1 MEDFSFPAVQTDHD
15 SACNLPFP
23 HFAASPLWF
32 LSSVSNEKATCRKS
46 FSSVEEATKVADTL
60 GVSSL
65 SDDEDARRQLV
76 SKEEKMDMLWE
87 DFNDELYR
95 VSCEWKK
102 KDGKG
107 KSSSVRVSDQAFGM
121 MPKDGRSLLPRKR
134 PSLVVML
141 KVLKKMFLV
150 QKKRTS
156 KRASIYNMQVG
167 T

>member
-1 MEDFSFPAVQTDHD
+1 MDDFSFPAVQTDAD
-15 SACNLPFP
+15 SACDLPFP

-32 LSSVSNEKATCRKS
+32 LSSVSDDKATYRRS
-46 FSSVEEATKVADTL
+46 FSSAEEAAKVADNAL
-60 GVSSL
+60 SVSAL
-65 SDDEDARRQLV
+65 SDDEGARKQLV

-107 KSSSVRVSDQAFGM
+107 KSSSVRASDQAFGM

-156 KRASIYNMQVG
+156 KRASIYNM
-167 T
+167 